1 MLKNPKVSILVP
13 ICNVERY
20 LRECLDSL
28 VNQTLR
34 EIEIIC
40 INDGST
46 DSSLSIIREY
56 ERRDER
62 IVVIDKPNSGYGDSM
77 NKGIE
82 LARGE
87 YIGIVESDDF
97 ASLNMFETLYKE
109 AAKNDLDIVRSN
121 YYAHRTGEDSS
132 CDYLVENLAACG
144 SYDKV
149 FHPIDNPRVFMCQ
162 PAIWTSIYKKSMIDK
177 EEVRFLPTPGA
188 SFQDTAFYFKAF
200 YAADRV
206 KLLKDGYLH
215 YRIDNA
221 NSSVKN
227 QNKLFCVCDEY
238 AEVWDYAK
246 RDHDKFQ
253 IIKYWI
259 PRQQYEGYLWNLN
272 RLAPELQQRFYP
284 RYVEEFSKIKAAG
297 LIDSDRFDSRTLARL
312 NRMTNDSEAYFLEQY
327 GSTEPSRSILVCCN
341 ALSVADAKTSVR
353 NLLDKLSNDDEVFV
367 VSPESESIVFE
378 LKNEFE
384 GMGRLRSDADVLQ
397 HRLLGHCDVTAC
409 RGGSISIVAL
419 GASDASFDDLAA
431 TADGEDV
438 YSTDGKNYA
447 LRDVELRVEGSS
459 TLVTAALC
467 AITKLDLNQIK
478 QLPANWATMLCSP
491 CAPEG
496 GAGAFDIAIDD
507 AKEMACCLFDMSEP
521 YEKVRLLYG
530 QLLSVWSSVRKGYSA
545 LDWDQACRLRE
556 EYYSMAS
563 VDALFTPHA
572 YSDNLP
578 FLSVVVPVYN
588 VSKYLEECL
597 DSVLQQSFK
606 DFEVLLVNDGS
617 IDGSLDLLEEVASRD
632 SRVRVLSQFNCG
644 AGSARN
650 RGIELARGKRLIF
663 IDPDDKFATDHVFFD
678 LIDAMDR
685 SGALICGGSLSL
697 LKPSGKIKSD
707 FSFDESFYHVSCERE
722 VPLEQ
727 IWTDYGWIRFMYD
740 SSLFVDGKVRFPQ
753 LNWYED
759 PVFFLRAVE
768 KAGCCKVVPVD
779 VYHYRVG
786 YKETEWT
793 VGRVRDMLWGM
804 GHNLAIAD
812 GLKMREL
819 YVTIV
824 NRFNRDY
831 SDAILKQ
838 IKDPGVYEQLV
849 AIQASINHGLIKE
862 CSAYDE
868 PYYYLLPL
876 YGDRKKRVVA
886 VERLAHRIAESKA
899 YVSAQRLIYK
909 LTGRG

>member
-1 MLKNPKVSILVP
+1 MKNPKVSILVP

-20 LRECLDSL
+20 LRECLNSL

-46 DSSLSIIREY
+46 DSSLTIIREY

-77 NKGIE
+77 NKGLE
-82 LARGE
+82 LAHGE

-109 AAKNDLDIVRSN
+109 AVENDLDVVRSN
-121 YYAHRTGEDSS
+121 YYAHRTGEDAS
-132 CDYLVENLAACG
+132 CDYLVENLAVCG

-149 FHPIDNPRVFMCQ
+149 FYPIDNPRVFMCQ
-162 PAIWTSIYKKSMIDK
+162 PAIWTSIYKKSMLDK

-200 YAADRV
+200 YAAGRV

-215 YRIDNA
+215 YRVDNA

-253 IIKYWI
+253 ILKYWI

-284 RYVEEFSKIKAAG
+284 RYVEEFSRIKQAG

-312 NRMTNDSEAYFLEQY
+312 NKMTNDSEAYFLEQY
-327 GSTEPSRSILVCCN
+327 GPIEPKRSVLVCCN
-341 ALSVADAKTSVR
+341 ALSIADAKTSVR
-353 NLLDKLSNDDEVFV
+353 ALLDKLSDDDEVFV
-367 VSPESESIVFE
+367 ISPDSDSLVFE
-378 LKNEFE
+378 LKNESE
-384 GMGRLRSDADVLQ
+384 GMGRLRSDADILQ
-397 HRLLGHCDVTAC
+397 HRLLGHCDVAAC
-409 RGGSISIVAL
+409 RGESISIVAL
-419 GASDASFDDLAA
+419 AATDANFDDLAV
-431 TADGEDV
+431 TADGEDA
-438 YSTDGKNYA
+438 YSTDGKSYA
-447 LRDVELRVEGSS
+447 LRDVDLHAEDSS
-459 TLVTAALC
+459 TLVTAALR
-467 AITKLDLNQIK
+467 AISKLDLNHIK
-478 QLPANWATMLCSP
+478 RFPDNWASLLCSP
-491 CAPEG
+491 CAPEV

-521 YEKVRLLYG
+521 YEKVRVLYG

-556 EYYSMAS
+556 QYYSMAS
-563 VDALFTPHA
+563 VNALFTPHA
-572 YSDNLP
+572 CSDNSP

-597 DSVLQQSFK
+597 DSVLQQSFN

-617 IDGSLDLLEEVASRD
+617 TDDSLDLLEEVGSRD

-650 RGIELARGKRLIF
+650 RGIELARGKRIIF
-663 IDPDDKFATDHVFFD
+663 IDPDDKFATDHVFSD

-685 SGALICGGSLSL
+685 SGSLICGGSLSL
-697 LKPSGKIKSD
+697 LKPSGKTKSE
-707 FSFDESFYHVSCERE
+707 FSFAESFYHVSCERE

-768 KAGCCKVVPVD
+768 KAGGCRVVPVD

-793 VGRVRDMLWGM
+793 VARVRDMLWGM
-804 GHNLAIAD
+804 GHNLAVAD
-812 GLKMREL
+812 GLKMHEL
-819 YVTIV
+819 YVTIAH
-824 NRFNRDY
+824 RFNHDY
-831 SDAILKQ
+831 LDAILKQ

-849 AIQASINHGLIKE
+849 AIQASINHGLINE
-862 CSAYDE
+862 RSAYDE

-876 YGDRKKRVVA
+876 YGDRKKRAVA
-886 VERLAHRIAESKA
+886 VERLAHRIAESKT
-899 YVSAQRLIYK
+899 YVSVQRLICK

>member
-1 MLKNPKVSILVP
+1 MKNPKVSILVP

-28 VNQTLR
+28 VNQSLKDV
-34 EIEIIC
+34 EIIC

-77 NKGIE
+77 NKGLE

-97 ASLNMFETLYKE
+97 ASLNMFETLYQD
-109 AAKNDLDIVRSN
+109 AINNDLDVVRSN
-121 YYAHRTGEDSS
+121 YLAHRTGEDSS
-132 CDYLVENLAACG
+132 CDFLVENLASCG

-149 FHPIDNPRVFMCQ
+149 FNPIDNPRVFMCQ
-162 PAIWTSIYKKSMIDK
+162 PAIWTSIYRKSMLDK

-221 NSSVKN
+221 SSSVKN

-246 RDHDKFQ
+246 RDLDKFRTM
-253 IIKYWI
+253 KYWI

-284 RYVEEFSKIKAAG
+284 RFVQEFSKIKHAG
-297 LIDSDRFDSRTLARL
+297 LIDPDRFDSRTLARL
-312 NRMTNDSEAYFLEQY
+312 NRMVDEPESFFLEQY
-327 GSTEPSRSILVCCN
+327 GPTQPKRSILLCCN
-341 ALSVADAKTSVR
+341 SLSAVDAKSSVR
-353 NLLDKLSNDDEVFV
+353 NLLGKLSNDDEVFV
-367 VSPESESIVFE
+367 ISPDSESIAFE

-397 HRLLGHCDVTAC
+397 HRLLGHCDAAAC
-409 RGGSISIVAL
+409 RGESISIVAL
-419 GASDASFDDLAA
+419 ATSDALFDVLAA
-431 TADGEDV
+431 TADGEDS

-447 LRDVELRVEGSS
+447 LRDIELRTVGSS
-459 TLVTAALC
+459 TLVTAALR
-467 AITKLDLNQIK
+467 AISKLDLTQIK
-478 QLPANWATMLCSP
+478 QFPVNWASLLCSP
-491 CAPEG
+491 CSTEAIS
-496 GAGAFDIAIDD
+496 FDTAIDD
-507 AKEMACCLFDMSEP
+507 AKEMACCLFGMSES
-521 YEKVRLLYG
+521 YVKVRQLYG
-530 QLLSVWSSVRKGYSA
+530 QLLSVWSSVRKGYSS

-556 EYYSMAS
+556 HYYSMANS
-563 VDALFTPHA
+563 DALFTPHTC
-572 YSDNLP
+572 SDVAP

-588 VSKYLEECL
+588 VRNYLEECL
-597 DSVLQQSFK
+597 DSVLHQSFK

-617 IDGSLDLLEEVASRD
+617 TDGSLDLLEEFASRD
-632 SRVRVLSQFNCG
+632 PRVRVLSQFNCG

-650 RGIELARGKRLIF
+650 RAIELASGKRLIF
-663 IDPDDKFATDHVFFD
+663 IDPDDRFATNHVFSD
-678 LIDAMDR
+678 LIGAMDK

-697 LKPSGKIKSD
+697 QKPSGKIKSD
-707 FSFDESFYHVSCERE
+707 FSFDESFYHISCEHE

-740 SSLFVDGKVRFPQ
+740 SSLFVDGTVRFPQ

-768 KAGCCKVVPVD
+768 KSGGYRVVPVD

-793 VGRVRDMLWGM
+793 IARVRDLLWGM
-804 GHNLAIAD
+804 GHNLAEAD
-812 GLKMREL
+812 RLKMSEL
-819 YVTIV
+819 YVTIAK
-824 NRFNRDY
+824 RFNSDY
-831 SDAILKQ
+831 SDAIRKQ

-849 AIQASINHGLIKE
+849 AIQASLNHRLIIENSTYK
-862 CSAYDE
+862 E
-868 PYYYLLPL
+868 PYYYLVPL
-876 YGDRKKRVVA
+876 YGYQNRRAFA
-886 VERLAHRIAESKA
+886 VERVAHKIAESRIYGA
-899 YVSAQRLIYK
+899 TQRLIYK
-909 LTGRG
+909 ITGRC

>member
-1 MLKNPKVSILVP
+1 MKNPKVSILVP

-20 LRECLDSL
+20 LRECLNSL

-77 NKGIE
+77 NKGID

-109 AAKNDLDIVRSN
+109 ATKNDLDVVRSN

-177 EEVRFLPTPGA
+177 DEVRFLPTPGA

-246 RDHDKFQ
+246 RDLDKFQ
-253 IIKYWI
+253 TLKHWI

-284 RYVEEFSKIKAAG
+284 RYVEEFSKIRQAG
-297 LIDSDRFDSRTLARL
+297 LIDSDRFESRTLARL
-312 NRMTNDSEAYFLEQY
+312 NKMLDEPETYFLEQY
-327 GSTEPSRSILVCCN
+327 GPSEPRRSVLVCCN
-341 ALSVADAKTSVR
+341 ALSIADAKSSVR
-353 NLLDKLSNDDEVFV
+353 ALLDILSNDDEVFV
-367 VSPESESIVFE
+367 VSPDSDSLVFE

-397 HRLLGHCDVTAC
+397 HRLLGHCDADAC
-409 RGGSISIVAL
+409 RAENISIVAL
-419 GASDASFDDLAA
+419 AARDANFDDLAA

-447 LRDVELRVEGSS
+447 LRDVELRVEDSS
-459 TLVTAALC
+459 TLVTAALR
-467 AITKLDLNQIK
+467 AISKLDLNQIK
-478 QLPANWATMLCSP
+478 RLPDNWASLLCSS
-491 CAPEG
+491 CSLED
-496 GAGAFDIAIDD
+496 GAFGIAIDD
-507 AKEMACCLFDMSEP
+507 AKEMASCLFDMSEP

-556 EYYSMAS
+556 QYYSMAS

-572 YSDNLP
+572 CSDDSP

-597 DSVLQQSFK
+597 DSVIQQSFK
-606 DFEVLLVNDGS
+606 DFEVLLINDGS
-617 IDGSLDLLEEVASRD
+617 TDGSLDLLEEVASRD
-632 SRVRVLSQFNCG
+632 SRVRVWSQFNCG

-650 RGIELARGKRLIF
+650 RGIELASGKHLIF
-663 IDPDDKFATDHVFFD
+663 IDPDDIFATDHVFSD
-678 LIDAMDR
+678 LIDAMDK

-697 LKPSGKIKSD
+697 LKPSGKIKSE
-707 FSFDESFYHVSCERE
+707 FSFDESFYHVSYERV

-793 VGRVRDMLWGM
+793 VARVRDMLWGM
-804 GHNLAIAD
+804 GHNLAVAD
-812 GLKMREL
+812 RLKMREL

-849 AIQASINHGLIKE
+849 TIQASINHRLLKE

-868 PYYYLLPL
+868 SYYYLLPL
-876 YGDRKKRVVA
+876 YGDRKKRAVA
-886 VERLAHRIAESKA
+886 VERLARRIAESKA

-909 LTGRG
+909 LTGRA

>member
-1 MLKNPKVSILVP
+1 MKNPKVSILVP

-20 LRECLDSL
+20 LRECLNSL

-77 NKGIE
+77 NKGID

-109 AAKNDLDIVRSN
+109 ATKNDLDVVRSN

-177 EEVRFLPTPGA
+177 DEVRFLPTPGA

-246 RDHDKFQ
+246 RDLDKFQ
-253 IIKYWI
+253 TLKHWI

-284 RYVEEFSKIKAAG
+284 RYVEEFSKIRQAG
-297 LIDSDRFDSRTLARL
+297 LIDSDRFESRTLARL
-312 NRMTNDSEAYFLEQY
+312 NKMLDEPETYFLEQY
-327 GSTEPSRSILVCCN
+327 GPSEPRRSVLVCCN
-341 ALSVADAKTSVR
+341 ALSIADAKSSVR
-353 NLLDKLSNDDEVFV
+353 ALLDVLSNDDEVFV
-367 VSPESESIVFE
+367 VSPDSDSLVFE

-397 HRLLGHCDVTAC
+397 HRLLGHCDADAC
-409 RGGSISIVAL
+409 RAENISIVAL
-419 GASDASFDDLAA
+419 AARDANFDDLAA

-447 LRDVELRVEGSS
+447 LRDVELRVEDSS
-459 TLVTAALC
+459 TLVTAALR
-467 AITKLDLNQIK
+467 AISKLDLNQIK
-478 QLPANWATMLCSP
+478 RLPDNWASLLCSS
-491 CAPEG
+491 CSLED
-496 GAGAFDIAIDD
+496 GAFGIAIDD
-507 AKEMACCLFDMSEP
+507 AKEMASCLFDISEP

-556 EYYSMAS
+556 QYYSMAS
-563 VDALFTPHA
+563 VDALLTPNTG
-572 YSDNLP
+572 SNNSP

-597 DSVLQQSFK
+597 DSVIQQSFK
-606 DFEVLLVNDGS
+606 DFEVLLINDGS
-617 IDGSLDLLEEVASRD
+617 TDGSLDLLEEVASRD
-632 SRVRVLSQFNCG
+632 SRVRVWSQFNCG

-650 RGIELARGKRLIF
+650 RGIELASGKHLIF
-663 IDPDDKFATDHVFFD
+663 IDPDDIFATDHVFSD
-678 LIDAMDR
+678 LIDAMDK

-697 LKPSGKIKSD
+697 IKPSGKIKSE
-707 FSFDESFYHVSCERE
+707 FSFDESFYHVSYERE

-793 VGRVRDMLWGM
+793 VARVRDMLWGM
-804 GHNLAIAD
+804 GHNLAVAD
-812 GLKMREL
+812 RLKMREL

-849 AIQASINHGLIKE
+849 TIQASINHRLLEE

-876 YGDRKKRVVA
+876 YGDRKKRAVA
-886 VERLAHRIAESKA
+886 VERLARRIAESKA

-909 LTGRG
+909 LTGRA

>member
-1 MLKNPKVSILVP
+1 MKNPKVSILVP

-20 LRECLDSL
+20 LRECLNSL

-77 NKGIE
+77 NKGID

-109 AAKNDLDIVRSN
+109 ATKNDLDVVRSN

-177 EEVRFLPTPGA
+177 DEVRFLPTPGA

-246 RDHDKFQ
+246 RDLDKFQ
-253 IIKYWI
+253 TLKHWI

-284 RYVEEFSKIKAAG
+284 RYVEEFSKIRQAG
-297 LIDSDRFDSRTLARL
+297 LIDSDRFESRTLARL
-312 NRMTNDSEAYFLEQY
+312 NKMLDEPETYFLEQY
-327 GSTEPSRSILVCCN
+327 GPSEPRRSVLVCCN
-341 ALSVADAKTSVR
+341 ALSIADAKSSVR
-353 NLLDKLSNDDEVFV
+353 ALLDILSNDDEVFV
-367 VSPESESIVFE
+367 VSPDSDSLVFE

-397 HRLLGHCDVTAC
+397 HRLLGHCDADAC
-409 RGGSISIVAL
+409 RAENISIVAL
-419 GASDASFDDLAA
+419 AARDANFDDLAA

-447 LRDVELRVEGSS
+447 LRDVELRVEDSS
-459 TLVTAALC
+459 TLVTAALR
-467 AITKLDLNQIK
+467 AISKLDLNQIK
-478 QLPANWATMLCSP
+478 RLPDNWASLLCSS
-491 CAPEG
+491 CSLED
-496 GAGAFDIAIDD
+496 GAFGIAIDD
-507 AKEMACCLFDMSEP
+507 AKEMASCLFDISEP

-556 EYYSMAS
+556 QYYSMAS
-563 VDALFTPHA
+563 VDALLTPNTG
-572 YSDNLP
+572 SNNSP

-597 DSVLQQSFK
+597 DSVIQQSFK
-606 DFEVLLVNDGS
+606 DFEVLLINDGS
-617 IDGSLDLLEEVASRD
+617 TDGSLDLLEEVASRD
-632 SRVRVLSQFNCG
+632 SRVRVWSQFNCG

-650 RGIELARGKRLIF
+650 RGIELASGKHLIF
-663 IDPDDKFATDHVFFD
+663 IDPDDIFATDHVFSD
-678 LIDAMDR
+678 LIDAMDK

-697 LKPSGKIKSD
+697 LKPSGKIKSE
-707 FSFDESFYHVSCERE
+707 FSFDESFYHVSYERE

-740 SSLFVDGKVRFPQ
+740 SSLFVDGTVRFPQ

-768 KAGCCKVVPVD
+768 KAGGCKVVPVD

-793 VGRVRDMLWGM
+793 VARVRDMLWGM
-804 GHNLAIAD
+804 GHNLAVAD
-812 GLKMREL
+812 RLKMREL

-849 AIQASINHGLIKE
+849 TIQASINHRLLKE

-876 YGDRKKRVVA
+876 YGDRKKRAVA
-886 VERLAHRIAESKA
+886 VERLARRIAESKA

-909 LTGRG
+909 LTGRA

>member
-1 MLKNPKVSILVP
+1 MKNPKVSILVP

-20 LRECLDSL
+20 LRECLNSL

-34 EIEIIC
+34 DIEIIC
-40 INDGST
+40 INDGSS
-46 DSSLSIIREY
+46 DSSLSIICEY

-77 NKGIE
+77 NKGLE

-87 YIGIVESDDF
+87 YVGIVESDDF
-97 ASLNMFETLYKE
+97 ASLNMFETLYTE
-109 AAKNDLDIVRSN
+109 AVKNDLDVVRSN
-121 YYAHRTGEDSS
+121 YYAHRSGEDSS

-162 PAIWTSIYKKSMIDK
+162 PAIWTSIYKKSMLDK

-206 KLLKDGYLH
+206 ELLKDGYLH

-246 RDHDKFQ
+246 RNNDKFQ
-253 IIKYWI
+253 ILKYWI

-284 RYVEEFSKIKAAG
+284 RYVDEFSKIKQAG

-312 NRMTNDSEAYFLEQY
+312 NRMINDSEVYFLEQY
-327 GSTEPSRSILVCCN
+327 GPTEPRRSILVCCN
-341 ALSVADAKTSVR
+341 ALSVADAKTSVHA
-353 NLLDKLSNDDEVFV
+353 LLDKLSNDDEVFV
-367 VSPESESIVFE
+367 VSPDSDSLVFE

-397 HRLLGHCDVTAC
+397 HRLLGHCDADAC
-409 RGGSISIVAL
+409 RAENISIVAL
-419 GASDASFDDLAA
+419 AARDANFDDLAA

-447 LRDVELRVEGSS
+447 LRDVELRVEDSS
-459 TLVTAALC
+459 TLVTAALR
-467 AITKLDLNQIK
+467 AISKLDLNQIK
-478 QLPANWATMLCSP
+478 RLPDNWASLLCSS
-491 CAPEG
+491 CSLED
-496 GAGAFDIAIDD
+496 GAFGIAIDD
-507 AKEMACCLFDMSEP
+507 AKEMASCLFDMSEP

-556 EYYSMAS
+556 QYYSMAS

-572 YSDNLP
+572 CSDDSP

-597 DSVLQQSFK
+597 DSVIQQSFK
-606 DFEVLLVNDGS
+606 DFEVLLINDGS
-617 IDGSLDLLEEVASRD
+617 TDGSLDLLEEVASRD
-632 SRVRVLSQFNCG
+632 SRVRVWSQFNCG

-650 RGIELARGKRLIF
+650 RGIELASGKHLIF
-663 IDPDDKFATDHVFFD
+663 IDPDDIFATDHVFSD
-678 LIDAMDR
+678 LIDAMDK

-697 LKPSGKIKSD
+697 LKPSGKIKSE
-707 FSFDESFYHVSCERE
+707 FSFDESFYHVSYERE

-793 VGRVRDMLWGM
+793 VARVRDMLWGM
-804 GHNLAIAD
+804 GHNLAAAD
-812 GLKMREL
+812 RLKMHEL
-819 YVTIV
+819 YVTIA

-849 AIQASINHGLIKE
+849 TIQASINHRLLKE

-876 YGDRKKRVVA
+876 YGDRKKRAVA
-886 VERLAHRIAESKA
+886 VERLARRIAESKA

-909 LTGRG
+909 LTGRA

>member
-1 MLKNPKVSILVP
+1 MKNPKVSILVP

-20 LRECLDSL
+20 LRECLNSL

-77 NKGIE
+77 NKGID

-109 AAKNDLDIVRSN
+109 ATKNDLDVVRSN

-177 EEVRFLPTPGA
+177 DEVRFLPTPGA

-246 RDHDKFQ
+246 RNNDKFQ
-253 IIKYWI
+253 ILKYWI

-284 RYVEEFSKIKAAG
+284 RYVDEFSKIKQAG

-312 NRMTNDSEAYFLEQY
+312 NRMINDSEVYFLEQY
-327 GSTEPSRSILVCCN
+327 GPTEPRRSILVCCN
-341 ALSVADAKTSVR
+341 ALSVADAKTSVHA
-353 NLLDKLSNDDEVFV
+353 LLDKLSNDDEVFV
-367 VSPESESIVFE
+367 VSPDSDSLVFE

-397 HRLLGHCDVTAC
+397 HRLLGHCDADAC
-409 RGGSISIVAL
+409 RAENISIVAL
-419 GASDASFDDLAA
+419 AARDANFDDLAA

-447 LRDVELRVEGSS
+447 LRDVELRVEDSS
-459 TLVTAALC
+459 TLVTAALR
-467 AITKLDLNQIK
+467 AISKLDLNQIK
-478 QLPANWATMLCSP
+478 RLPDNWASLLCSS
-491 CAPEG
+491 CSLED
-496 GAGAFDIAIDD
+496 GAFGIAIDD
-507 AKEMACCLFDMSEP
+507 AKEMASCLFDMSEP

-556 EYYSMAS
+556 QYYSMAS

-572 YSDNLP
+572 CSDDSP

-597 DSVLQQSFK
+597 DSVIQQSFK
-606 DFEVLLVNDGS
+606 DFEVLLINDGS
-617 IDGSLDLLEEVASRD
+617 TDGSLDLLEEVASRD
-632 SRVRVLSQFNCG
+632 SRVRVWSQFNCG

-650 RGIELARGKRLIF
+650 RGIELASGKHLIF
-663 IDPDDKFATDHVFFD
+663 IDPDDIFATDHVFSD
-678 LIDAMDR
+678 LIDAMDK

-697 LKPSGKIKSD
+697 LKPSGKIKSE
-707 FSFDESFYHVSCERE
+707 FSFDESFYHVSYERE

-793 VGRVRDMLWGM
+793 VARVRDMLWGM
-804 GHNLAIAD
+804 GHNLAAAD
-812 GLKMREL
+812 RLKMHEL
-819 YVTIV
+819 YVTIA

-849 AIQASINHGLIKE
+849 TIQASINHRLLQE

-876 YGDRKKRVVA
+876 YGDRKKRAVA
-886 VERLAHRIAESKA
+886 VERLARRIAESKA

-909 LTGRG
+909 LTGRA

>member
-20 LRECLDSL
+20 LRECLNSL

-56 ERRDER
+56 ERRDTR

-82 LARGE
+82 LACGE

-97 ASLNMFETLYKE
+97 ASLNMFETLYTE
-109 AAKNDLDIVRSN
+109 AVNNDLDVVRSN
-121 YYAHRTGEDSS
+121 YYAHRSGEDPS
-132 CDYLVENLAACG
+132 CDYLVENLATCG

-149 FHPIDNPRVFMCQ
+149 FHPTDNPRVFMCQ
-162 PAIWTSIYKKSMIDK
+162 PAIWTSIYKKSMLDK

-200 YAADRV
+200 YAAGRV

-246 RDHDKFQ
+246 RDHEKFQ
-253 IIKYWI
+253 ILKYWI

-284 RYVEEFSKIKAAG
+284 RYVEEFSKIKQAG

-312 NRMTNDSEAYFLEQY
+312 NKMLNDSEAYFLEQY
-327 GSTEPSRSILVCCN
+327 GPTEPRRSILVCCN

-378 LKNEFE
+378 LKNEYE

-419 GASDASFDDLAA
+419 AARDANYDDLAA
-431 TADGEDV
+431 IADGEDA

-447 LRDVELRVEGSS
+447 FRDVELRVEGSS
-459 TLVTAALC
+459 TLVTAALR
-467 AITKLDLNQIK
+467 AISKLDLNHIK
-478 QLPANWATMLCSP
+478 RFPNNWASLLCSP
-491 CAPEG
+491 CAPE
-496 GAGAFDIAIDD
+496 AGAFDIAIDD
-507 AKEMACCLFDMSEP
+507 AKEMACCLFNMSEP
-521 YEKVRLLYG
+521 YGKVRMLYG

-556 EYYSMAS
+556 QYYSMAS
-563 VDALFTPHA
+563 VDALFTPHTC
-572 YSDNLP
+572 SDNSP

-588 VSKYLEECL
+588 VGKYLEECL
-597 DSVLQQSFK
+597 DSVLQQSFN

-617 IDGSLDLLEEVASRD
+617 TDDSLDLLEEFASRD

-650 RGIELARGKRLIF
+650 RGIELARGKRIIF
-663 IDPDDKFATDHVFFD
+663 IDPDDKFATDHVFSD
-678 LIDAMDR
+678 LIDTMDR
-685 SGALICGGSLSL
+685 SGSLICGGSLSL
-697 LKPSGKIKSD
+697 LKPSGQIKSE

-768 KAGCCKVVPVD
+768 KAGGCKVVPVD

-804 GHNLAIAD
+804 GHNLAVAERL
-812 GLKMREL
+812 GMGEL
-819 YVTIV
+819 YATIAI
-824 NRFNRDY
+824 RFNRDY
-831 SDAILKQ
+831 REAIQKQ
-838 IKDPGVYEQLV
+838 TDDEGVYEQLV
-849 AIQASINHGLIKE
+849 SIQCNLNHGLITRY
-862 CSAYDE
+862 SLFDT
-868 PYYYLLPL
+868 PYYFLSPL
-876 YGDRKKRVVA
+876 HGDDGEHKVA
-886 VERLAHRIAESKA
+886 IERLARKVAESHFYKN
-899 YVSAQRLIYK
+899 AQNILRK
-909 LTGRG
+909 MTGRR